1 MKKPIGSCLLGLGG
15 ALAVTPFLLE
25 ERVFDNL
32 PILTVGV
39 FVLILGVFF
48 SVVSR
53 EGVRK

>member
-1 MKKPIGSCLLGLGG
+1 MKKLIGSCLLGLGG